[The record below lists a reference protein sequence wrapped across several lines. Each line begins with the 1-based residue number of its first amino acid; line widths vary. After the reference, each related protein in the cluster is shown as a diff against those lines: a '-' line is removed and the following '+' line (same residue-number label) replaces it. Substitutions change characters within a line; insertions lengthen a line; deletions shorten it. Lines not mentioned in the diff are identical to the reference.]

1 MFGKKLVSDSMLDA
15 VKGVMSAEQ
24 KDAEGNKLE
33 TGDSVRVAEGDHQ
46 GMTGTITGF
55 NTTGRS
61 QIQLD
66 RGRRVELSNST
77 IISESK
83 KLDAVGKEDAD
94 VDNDGDSDESD
105 EYLMKRRKAIKKAMK
120 NEASCGS
127 SGKKKTYKEEDCPCC
142 DGECKC
148 NDNCPNC
155 DCGDDD

>member
-1 MFGKKLVSDSMLDA
+1 
-15 VKGVMSAEQ
+15 
-24 KDAEGNKLE
+24 
-33 TGDSVRVAEGDHQ
+33 
-46 GMTGTITGF
+46 MTGTITGF

-120 NEASCGS
+120 NEGSCGS